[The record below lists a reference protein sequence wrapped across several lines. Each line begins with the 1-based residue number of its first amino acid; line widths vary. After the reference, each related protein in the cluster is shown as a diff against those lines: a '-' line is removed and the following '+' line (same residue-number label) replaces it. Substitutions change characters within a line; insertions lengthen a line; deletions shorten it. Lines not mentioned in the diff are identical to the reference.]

1 VHKPSPRNR
10 AVALLL
16 IAPLAALAAL
26 GALGA
31 LGALVQGCNKHI
43 VAVAES
49 PEAPAGEVWLTSGQG
64 QGMKLKVETVSE
76 QMVDDTIISS
86 GRIAFDDTRV
96 AHVFSPVTG
105 RVTNITAILGQRVKK
120 SEPLVSL
127 ESPDVGVASSDLGKA
142 QADVIAAEHDL
153 ARQKELLD
161 AHATSQHDYEQSEDA
176 YRKAKAELDRARQK
190 VSLLHGGFDS
200 VSQTYTVRAPI
211 EGEVVARNVAPG
223 VEIQGQYG
231 GGQAVELF
239 TIGELDRVWVV
250 ADVYEMDL
258 GRIKLGSKV
267 NVKVIAQPNRVFSGK
282 VDWLS
287 RVLDPQTRTARVR
300 CTFDNA
306 DRALLPEM
314 YATVEITVDEHKA
327 LALPRSAIVR
337 LGEQT
342 VVFVDKGASPDGRVR
357 YVRTPVTVDEQEG
370 AQLVPVQHG
379 LEKGMRVVT
388 EGGVVLSGNL

>member
-1 VHKPSPRNR
+1 VASCSFKLG
-10 AVALLL
+10 AVVVLALLM
-16 IAPLAALAAL
+16 
-26 GALGA
+26 G
-31 LGALVQGCNKHI
+31 GCKPKQTATI
-43 VAVAES
+43 TAD
-49 PEAPAGEVWLTSGQG
+49 PPAGEVWITAAQS
-64 QGMKLKVETVSE
+64 QGMKLKVETVDERS
-76 QMVDDTIISS
+76 VDDTIVSS

-96 AHVFSPVTG
+96 AHIFSPVTG
-105 RVTNITAILGQRVKK
+105 RVTQIAANLGQRVKK
-120 SEPLVSL
+120 GDPLVL
-127 ESPDVGVASSDLGKA
+127 VESPDVGVASSDLSKA

-161 AHATSQHDYEQSEDA
+161 AHATSTHDYEQAEDQ

-190 VSLLHGGFDS
+190 VALLHGGFDS

-231 GGQAVELF
+231 GGSAVELF
-239 TIGELDRVWVV
+239 TVGELDKVWVV

-258 GRIKLGSKV
+258 GRIKVGSKV
-267 NVKVIAQPNRVFSGK
+267 NVRVISQANRVFSGK
-282 VDWLS
+282 VDWLA

-327 LALPRSAIVR
+327 LAVPHSALVR

-342 VVFVDKGASPDGRVR
+342 VVFVEKGTAPDGRVR
-357 YVRTPVTVDEQEG
+357 YVRTPVTADEQEG
-370 AQLVPVQHG
+370 AQIVPVQHG

-388 EGGVVLSGNL
+388 EGAVLLSGSL

>member
-1 VHKPSPRNR
+1 MVRFFSPRNI
-10 AVALLL
+10 AVVCFALC
-16 IAPLAALAAL
+16 AAGTSCKPKQQAA
-26 GALGA
+26 
-31 LGALVQGCNKHI
+31 I
-43 VAVAES
+43 VA
-49 PEAPAGEVWLTSGQG
+49 EAPAGEVWITAAQS
-64 QGMKLKVETVSE
+64 QGMKLKVETVNE
-76 QMVDDTIISS
+76 QSVDDTIISS

-105 RVTNITAILGQRVKK
+105 RVTNISGQLGARVKRAD
-120 SEPLVSL
+120 PLVAI

-161 AHATSQHDYEQSEDA
+161 AKATSQHDYEAAEDTA
-176 YRKAKAELDRARQK
+176 RKARAELDRARQK
-190 VSLLHGGFDS
+190 VALLHGGFDS

-211 EGEVVARNVAPG
+211 EGEIVARAVSPG

-231 GGQAVELF
+231 GSGNPVELF
-239 TIGELDRVWVV
+239 TIGELDKVWVV

-258 GRIKLGSKV
+258 GRIKVGSKV
-267 NVKVIAQPNRVFSGK
+267 NVKVISQPNRVFTGK

-300 CTFDNA
+300 CTFDNL

-314 YATVEITVDEHKA
+314 YATVQITVDEHNA
-327 LALPRSAIVR
+327 LAVPHSALVR

-342 VVFVDKGASPDGRVR
+342 VVFVEKGQAPDGRVR
-357 YVRTPVTVDEQEG
+357 YVRTPVTADEQEG
-370 AQLVPVQHG
+370 AQIVPVPHG

-388 EGGVVLSGNL
+388 EGGVLLSGSL

>member
-1 VHKPSPRNR
+1 MVHSSSK
-10 AVALLL
+10 
-16 IAPLAALAAL
+16 LAAAAFL
-26 GALGA
+26 GLTV
-31 LGALVQGCNKHI
+31 LSVPGCKPKASTAI
-43 VAVAES
+43 SAD
-49 PEAPAGEVWLTSGQG
+49 APAGEVWITQSQAA
-64 QGMKLKVETVSE
+64 GMKLKVETVDEKS
-76 QMVDDTIISS
+76 VDDTIVSS

-96 AHVFSPVTG
+96 AHIFSPVTG
-105 RVTNITAILGQRVKK
+105 RVTTIQGQLGGRVKK
-120 SEPLVSL
+120 GDPLVNV

-161 AHATSQHDYEQSEDA
+161 ANATSKHDYEQAEDA

-211 EGEVVARNVAPG
+211 DGEIVSRNVAPG

-231 GGQAVELF
+231 GGSAVELF
-239 TIGELDRVWVV
+239 TVGELDKVWVV

-258 GRIKLGSKV
+258 GRIKKDSRV
-267 NVKVIAQPNRVFSGK
+267 HVKVISQPGRVFEGK

-300 CTFDNA
+300 CTFENP

-327 LALPRSAIVR
+327 LAVPHSAIVR

-342 VVFVDKGASPDGRVR
+342 VVFVEKGTAPDGRVR
-357 YVRTPVTVDEQEG
+357 YVRTPISADEQEG
-370 AQLVPVQHG
+370 SQLVPVAHG

-388 EGGVVLSGNL
+388 EGAVLLSGNL

>member
-1 VHKPSPRNR
+1 MVHSSSKN
-10 AVALLL
+10 
-16 IAPLAALAAL
+16 LAAKAVLL
-26 GALGA
+26 GL
-31 LGALVQGCNKHI
+31 ALVPMSACKPKPTAAI
-43 VAVAES
+43 SAD
-49 PEAPAGEVWLTSGQG
+49 APAGEVWITSQ
-64 QGMKLKVETVSE
+64 QATGMKLKVETVEEKS
-76 QMVDDTIISS
+76 VDDTIISS

-96 AHVFSPVTG
+96 AHIFSPVTG
-105 RVTNITAILGQRVKK
+105 RVTSIQGQLGARVKK
-120 SEPLVSL
+120 GDPLINV

-161 AHATSQHDYEQSEDA
+161 ANATSKHDYEAAEDS

-211 EGEVVARNVAPG
+211 EGEIVSRNVAPG

-231 GGQAVELF
+231 GGSAVELF
-239 TIGELDRVWVV
+239 TVGELDKVWVV

-258 GRIKLGSKV
+258 GRIKSGSRV
-267 NVKVIAQPNRVFSGK
+267 HVKVISQPGRVFEGK

-300 CTFDNA
+300 CTFENA

-327 LALPRSAIVR
+327 LAVPHSAIVR

-342 VVFVDKGASPDGRVR
+342 VVFVEKGTAPDGRVR
-357 YVRTPVTVDEQEG
+357 YVRTPISADEQEG
-370 AQLVPVQHG
+370 AQIVPVAHG

-388 EGGVVLSGNL
+388 EGAVLLSGNL